1 MIAALSLQTLR
12 CGKPGLA
19 AVERRRRSARP
30 WVQAQRALE
39 RGDVAQLVR
48 LRTGA
53 ARSRPKKPRGGC
65 ATRRVD
71 AGRGAT
77 SAGRVCPARCGSKR
91 MTGFSA
97 YRLESRQEPACVLA
111 AGASRGGAAAR
122 HFASTTQLGR
132 SLRTGSPDLRR
143 RCTRTK

>member
-48 LRTGA
+48 LAHRRSEESAEEA
-53 ARSRPKKPRGGC
+53 ARRLRD
-65 ATRRVD
+65 T
-71 AGRGAT
+71 AG
-77 SAGRVCPARCGSKR
+77 
-91 MTGFSA
+91 
-97 YRLESRQEPACVLA
+97 
-111 AGASRGGAAAR
+111 
-122 HFASTTQLGR
+122 
-132 SLRTGSPDLRR
+132 
-143 RCTRTK
+143 